1 VQCVHCE
8 YLKLREVGQYGR
20 LNNGRGDGVI
30 IDYQGEIANGAPLG
44 PTDRKNVC
52 IGGTLH
58 LRPAEGVAD
67 MVIHPGPCGQGFASY
82 DEHPGYDYY
91 AAMNTPVMAAAGG
104 VVVNNGGTLC
114 VPTNIPSCAA
124 FNFVGID
131 HGNGYVSQ
139 YGHLRTISVTP
150 GQTVV
155 QGQQIGLTVIL
166 ASRVILTCTSR

>member
-104 VVVNNGGTLC
+104 SWSITAGRC
-114 VPTNIPSCAA
+114 VSPRTFLAVPPST
-124 FNFVGID
+124 
-131 HGNGYVSQ
+131 S
-139 YGHLRTISVTP
+139 
-150 GQTVV
+150 
-155 QGQQIGLTVIL
+155 L
-166 ASRVILTCTSR
+166 ALITAMDMSRSTAT